1 MKKQALIIFNNY
13 GYENQLKKL
22 HEEVYELIE
31 SIIKYENGKDS
42 IRHVTEELGDV
53 EFLLYQFRSHYKIKP
68 RKIMNIRRFKARRQL
83 GRIANEKHNREE
95 LSK

>member
-1 MKKQALIIFNNY
+1 MKKQALIIFDHY

-31 SIIKYENGKDS
+31 SVIKYENGKDS
-42 IRHVTEELGDV
+42 IEHVTGELGDV

-83 GRIANEKHNREE
+83 GRIANENSRVMEIQ
-95 LSK
+95 

>member
-1 MKKQALIIFNNY
+1 MKKQALMIFNNY

-42 IRHVTEELGDV
+42 IEHVTEELGDV
-53 EFLLYQFRSHYKIKP
+53 EFLLYQFRSHYKIKT
-68 RKIMNIRRFKARRQL
+68 RKIMNVRRFKARRQL
-83 GRIANEKHNREE
+83 GRIVNERNNR
-95 LSK
+95 KV

>member
-1 MKKQALIIFNNY
+1 MKKQALMIFNNY

-31 SIIKYENGKDS
+31 SIIKYEIGKDS

-53 EFLLYQFRSHYKIKP
+53 EFLLYQFRCHYKIKP

-83 GRIANEKHNREE
+83 ERMKNNG
-95 LSK
+95 